1 MKISKK
7 YGVMW
12 EHQNYLGNNKKEY
25 KLEQIHYKE
34 NINLNVFK
42 KNVPLKMIKIILI
55 FSVFSDCCSAYIGPG
70 MGVGAILGILA
81 VLVVILLTF
90 IAIIFYPIKN
100 FIKKITSKKKNNEN

>member
-1 MKISKK
+1 M
-7 YGVMW
+7 
-12 EHQNYLGNNKKEY
+12 
-25 KLEQIHYKE
+25 
-34 NINLNVFK
+34 

-55 FSVFSDCCSAYIGPG
+55 FSVFFQTAAHAYIGPG

-81 VLVVILLTF
+81 VLIVILLTF